1 MRCREKGREM
11 RAAVWYRREPIFFR
25 TDDSLTM
32 EKLPETHIQVC
43 IIEDARSKEEVFGQ
57 MQEKSGARKEKQEA

>member
-1 MRCREKGREM
+1 
-11 RAAVWYRREPIFFR
+11 
-25 TDDSLTM
+25 M

-57 MQEKSGARKEKQEA
+57 MQGEVWSPKGEARSLIKALGLKRTSMS